1 MKLPLVPVI
10 FIAGLALGGG
20 GGWFAH
26 GALGPKLNAPTHG
39 ATKDPAAKATALIKF
54 SRQFVVPLT
63 DNGRHRGLV
72 ALDVFI
78 EVEASASE
86 VAYDQEIK
94 LRDAFLTVLLGH
106 SERGE
111 LLTLGASPETLEKVR
126 ASLLV
131 AAQSLLGESAHA
143 ILITDVVI
151 QAR

>member
-1 MKLPLVPVI
+1 MKIPIIPLVFMI
-10 FIAGLALGGG
+10 GAALGGS

-26 GALGPKLNAPTHG
+26 SYIKSIGPASSSAKE
-39 ATKDPAAKATALIKF
+39 ATSAADATTLVKF

-72 ALDVFI
+72 ALDLFI
-78 EVEASASE
+78 EVQASASE
-86 VAYDQEIK
+86 NAYDMEVQ

-111 LLTLGASPETLEKVR
+111 LLTLGASPATLEKVR
-126 ASLLV
+126 ANLL
-131 AAQSLLGESAHA
+131 AAARSLLGESARA
-143 ILITDVVI
+143 ILITDVVV